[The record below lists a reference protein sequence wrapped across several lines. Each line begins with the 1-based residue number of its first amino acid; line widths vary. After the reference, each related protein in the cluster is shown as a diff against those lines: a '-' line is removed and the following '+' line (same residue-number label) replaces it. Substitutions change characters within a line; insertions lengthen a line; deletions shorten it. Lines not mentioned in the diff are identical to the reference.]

1 MTASARPSV
10 SNRYRILLVD
20 DNPSIHDDFRKILCR
35 SDSCAGAAAENVAAL
50 EELLFDEVSPGEGDV
65 RADFVVDSAY
75 QGEQA
80 IQLVEAAIAAG
91 EPYAL
96 AFIDVRMP
104 PGIDGV
110 ETLTRL
116 WKRDPNLQGVICT
129 AFSDHSWTDMTRA
142 LGHSDGFLV
151 LRKPFDTIEV
161 LQIAHALVQKW
172 QLSRDVREQLDTLE
186 LRVRERTRD
195 LEITNS
201 TLRDEI
207 AKRQQAEADLRQIA
221 THDALTG
228 LPNRILMKDRLTRAL
243 RRAQGDGTM
252 VGLCLLD
259 LDQFKD
265 VNDNYGH
272 PVGDALLQQIAQ
284 RLRASVREQD
294 TVARMGGDEFV
305 IVFEGVTSHEQV
317 SAIVGRL
324 VETCSKPCVIGEQSL
339 KTPPSVGIAMYPFDS
354 VDADRLL
361 KCADLAMYQAK
372 RSGGGDYKYYAEGM
386 LERSLEQIELRQ
398 HLERA
403 IDRGELSLWYQPLV
417 DLATGHVSGLEALLR
432 WQHPELGLI
441 SPMKFIPIAEKSG
454 LIVPIGTWVV
464 QTACR
469 QLAEWRRHLGDL
481 TMAVNVSAV
490 QLRSPDFV
498 NVVAAVLDETGLPP
512 SCLELEITE
521 STATDDEHNPGNV
534 LADLASLGVRIV
546 IDDFGSG
553 YSSMMRLKTM
563 PIRGLKIDRTFVKD
577 IAEDNRDAT
586 IVAAILSMAHSLG
599 LTVVAEGI
607 ERPEQ
612 LERLRNLERYQDRRV
627 SCDTVQGFL
636 LGRPMPVEATGIL
649 LGQQQHAASL
659 PPLRKAG

>member
-1 MTASARPSV
+1 MPASAPPAL

-35 SDSCAGAAAENVAAL
+35 PEPSHGAAENVAAL
-50 EELLFDEVSPGEGDV
+50 EELLFDELPLDERDS
-65 RADFVVDSAY
+65 RADFVLDSAY

-80 IQLVEAAIAAG
+80 IQLVDAAIAAG

-186 LRVRERTRD
+186 LRVQERTRD
-195 LEITNS
+195 LETTNS

-207 AKRQQAEADLRQIA
+207 ARRQQAEADLRQIA

-228 LPNRILMKDRLTRAL
+228 LPNRILMKDRLTSAI
-243 RRAQGDGTM
+243 RRAQDDGTM
-252 VGLCLLD
+252 VGLCLID
-259 LDQFKD
+259 LDQFKE
-265 VNDNYGH
+265 VNDNFGH
-272 PVGDALLQQIAQ
+272 HVGDALLQETAR
-284 RLRASVREQD
+284 RLRGSVREQD

-305 IVFEGVTSHEQV
+305 IVFEGLTSHEQL
-317 SAIVGRL
+317 STMVGRL
-324 VETCSKPCVIGEQSL
+324 VETCSKPCVIGEQSH
-339 KTPPSVGIAMYPFDS
+339 KAPPSVGIAMFPFDS
-354 VDADRLL
+354 GDADRLL

-372 RSGGGDYKYYAEGM
+372 RSGGGDFRYYAEGM
-386 LERSLEQIELRQ
+386 LERSLEQVELRQ
-398 HLERA
+398 HLECA
-403 IDRGELSLWYQPLV
+403 IDRGELTLWYQPLV
-417 DLATGHVSGLEALLR
+417 DLATGHVSGVEALLR
-432 WQHPELGLI
+432 WQHPELGLV
-441 SPMKFIPIAEKSG
+441 SPMKFIPVAEKSG
-454 LIVPIGTWVV
+454 LIVPIGAWVV

-469 QLAEWRRHLGDL
+469 QLTEWRKEFGDL
-481 TMAVNVSAV
+481 TVAVNVSAI

-498 NVVAAVLDETGLPP
+498 DVVASVLDETGLPP
-512 SCLELEITE
+512 ASLELEITE
-521 STATDDEHNPGNV
+521 STAMDDEHNPGNV
-534 LADLASLGVRIV
+534 LADLARLGVRIV

-563 PIRGLKIDRTFVKD
+563 PIHGLKIDRTFVKD

-612 LERLRNLERYQDRRV
+612 LERLANLDRYRDRRPA
-627 SCDTVQGFL
+627 CDTVQGFL
-636 LGRPMPVEATGIL
+636 LGRPMPVEAAGIL
-649 LGQQQHAASL
+649 LRQHLQVTTL
-659 PPLRKAG
+659 PPLRKAS

>member
-1 MTASARPSV
+1 MPASAPTPV

-20 DNPSIHDDFRKILCR
+20 DNPSIHEDFRKILCR
-35 SDSCAGAAAENVAAL
+35 PDSSGGAAAEDVAAL
-50 EELLFDEVSPGEGDV
+50 EELLFDEAPADDGDP

-80 IQLVEAAIAAG
+80 IQLVDAAIAAG

-195 LEITNS
+195 LEVTNS
-201 TLRDEI
+201 TLRGEI
-207 AKRQQAEADLRQIA
+207 ARRQQAEADLRQIA

-228 LPNRILMKDRLTRAL
+228 LPNRILMKERLTSAI
-243 RRAQGDGTM
+243 RRAQESGTM

-272 PVGDALLQQIAQ
+272 PAGDALLQEIAC

-305 IVFEGVTSHEQV
+305 IVFEGLTSHEQV

-324 VETCSKPCVIGEQSL
+324 IESCSKPCVIGEQSL
-339 KTPPSVGIAMYPFDS
+339 KAPPSAGIAMYPFDS
-354 VDADRLL
+354 ADVDRLL

-372 RSGGGDYKYYAEGM
+372 QSGGGDFKYYAEGM
-386 LERSLEQIELRQ
+386 LERSLEQVELRQ
-398 HLERA
+398 HLEGA

-417 DLATGHVSGLEALLR
+417 DLATGHVSGVEALLR

-454 LIVPIGTWVV
+454 LIVPIGKWVV
-464 QTACR
+464 QTACH
-469 QLAEWRRHLGDL
+469 QLAEWRRHFGDL

-498 NVVAAVLDETGLPP
+498 DVVAGVLDETGIPP
-512 SCLELEITE
+512 ASLELEITE
-521 STATDDEHNPGNV
+521 STAMDDEYNPGNI
-534 LADLASLGVRIV
+534 LADLASLGLRIV

-563 PIRGLKIDRTFVKD
+563 PIHGLKIDRTFVKD
-577 IAEDNRDAT
+577 IADDARDAT

-612 LERLRNLERYQDRRV
+612 LDRLRNLDRYRDRRPA
-627 SCDTVQGFL
+627 CDTVQGFL

-649 LGQQQHAASL
+649 LGQTRHSAP
-659 PPLRKAG
+659 PPLRMAG

>member
-1 MTASARPSV
+1 MPLSARPSA
-10 SNRYRILLVD
+10 SNEYRVLLVD
-20 DNPSIHDDFRKILCR
+20 DNPAIHSDFRKILCR
-35 SDSCAGAAAENVAAL
+35 PDAATTAAAEDVAAL
-50 EELLFDEVSPGEGDV
+50 EELLFDESSKGNDDQ
-65 RADFVVDSAY
+65 RAHFVVDSAY
-75 QGEQA
+75 GGEQA
-80 IQLVEAAIAAG
+80 IALVEAAVARG

-116 WKRDPNLQGVICT
+116 WKLDPDLQGVICT
-129 AFSDHSWTDMTRA
+129 AFSDHTWSDMTRA

-151 LRKPFDTIEV
+151 LKKPFDTIEV
-161 LQIAHALVQKW
+161 LQIAHALAQKW
-172 QLSRDVREQLDTLE
+172 QLSRDVRNQLATLE
-186 LRVRERTRD
+186 VRVAERTRD
-195 LEITNS
+195 LEVTNS
-201 TLRDEI
+201 TLRAEI
-207 AKRQQAEADLRQIA
+207 ERRRQAEADLRQLA

-228 LPNRILMKDRLTRAL
+228 LPNRILMKERLTSAI
-243 RRAQGDGTM
+243 RRAEESSTM

-259 LDQFKD
+259 LDQFKE

-272 PVGDALLQQIAQ
+272 PVGDALLQEIGR
-284 RLRASVREQD
+284 RLRSCVRPQD

-317 SAIVGRL
+317 SAIVRRL
-324 VETCSKPCVIGEQSL
+324 VETCSQPCAIGGHSL
-339 KTPPSVGIAMYPFDS
+339 RTPPSVGIAMYPFDS

-361 KCADLAMYQAK
+361 KCADLAMYKAK
-372 RSGGGDYKYYAEGM
+372 KSGGAEFAYYAEGM
-386 LERSLEQIELRQ
+386 VERSLEQIELRQ

-403 IDRGELSLWYQPLV
+403 MGNDELALWYQPLV
-417 DLATGHVSGLEALLR
+417 DLATGRVSGVEALLR
-432 WQHPELGLI
+432 WHHPELGLV
-441 SPMKFIPIAEKSG
+441 SPAKFIPIAEKSG
-454 LIVPIGTWVV
+454 LIVPIGTWVL

-469 QLAEWRRHLGDL
+469 QLAQWRRQFGDL

-498 NVVAAVLDETGLPP
+498 HVVAAALDETHLPP

-521 STATDDEHNPGNV
+521 STAMDDERNPGDI

-563 PIRGLKIDRTFVKD
+563 PIHGLKIDRTFVRD
-577 IAEDNRDAT
+577 IATDERDAT

-612 LERLRNLERYQDRRV
+612 LERLRNLERYRDQRPA
-627 SCDTVQGFL
+627 CDTVQGFF
-636 LGRPMPVEATGIL
+636 LGCPMPVDAAGAV
-649 LGQQQHAASL
+649 LGRQPQQGV
-659 PPLRKAG
+659 PLRKAG